1 LALVNERAS
10 VELGYYGTGYPVL
23 WQPSPSYCSTTTT
36 SFSWGG
42 SPSVCMCRAV
52 SPHTGGI
59 NVGLGDGS
67 VRMVSQGISVTTWFN
82 ATTPAGGEVLGSD
95 W

>member
-1 LALVNERAS
+1 MILP
-10 VELGYYGTGYPVL
+10 TPT
-23 WQPSPSYCSTTTT
+23 YCINTTIPWT
-36 SFSWGG
+36 WGCCA
-42 SPSVCMCRAV
+42 SVCMCRAV
-52 SPHTGGI
+52 SPHTAGI

-67 VRMVSQGISVTTWFN
+67 VRFVAQGVSPTTWFY

>member
-1 LALVNERAS
+1 
-10 VELGYYGTGYPVL
+10 
-23 WQPSPSYCSTTTT
+23 
-36 SFSWGG
+36 
-42 SPSVCMCRAV
+42 MCRAV

-67 VRMVSQGISVTTWFN
+67 VRFLNQGISGKTFFA
-82 ATTPAGGEVLGSD
+82 ATTPAGGEVLAND